1 MVNYMT
7 HFCSTTEYTHP
18 HFERYL
24 RTTWCKLDDN
34 NNNETARVPDELLME
49 CHGNFRS
56 ASCIRCQTQALD
68 IAAVQR
74 TIVQDQQVPRCH
86 KCHDGY
92 VKPDIVFFGEGLP
105 DRFHTLLQQDLP
117 VADCCL
123 ILGTSLQVAP
133 VSHIPTRVVHRSM
146 FSPHTR
152 SAAAPPVVCKRV
164 LLNREWVG
172 DDCLPGFGM
181 NPSDDVFHLGD
192 CDDSI
197 QILARLLGWHDE
209 LQQRYNAIHSP

>member
-1 MVNYMT
+1 
-7 HFCSTTEYTHP
+7 
-18 HFERYL
+18 
-24 RTTWCKLDDN
+24 
-34 NNNETARVPDELLME
+34 ME
-49 CHGNFRS
+49 CHGNFRT
-56 ASCIRCQTQALD
+56 ASCIRCQTKALD
-68 IAAVQR
+68 IAAVRR
-74 TIVQDQQVPRCH
+74 TIVHDQQVPRCH
-86 KCHDGY
+86 HCHNGY

-133 VSHIPTRVVHRSM
+133 VSLIPSRVVHRS
-146 FSPHTR
+146 SNSSRRNR
-152 SAAAPPVVCKRV
+152 SATSETTTPVPVCKRV

-197 QILARLLGWHDE
+197 QILARLLGWQDE
-209 LQQRYNAIHSP
+209 LQERYNAIHHVPC